1 MAIEFSSLWR
11 PALNHLLSQE
21 PWASEQLR
29 AHTGKIVCIDLSPL
43 TLRMKVTPTG
53 LLEVA
58 SDDAMVNVTIRID
71 AADLPLLLQNKE
83 RAISYVKLDGDA
95 EFAQTISDL
104 SQQLRWDSEQ
114 QLSRLFGDIA
124 GKRMA
129 DTGKAIVNHLQSNAQ
144 KLQENLA
151 EYFLE
156 ESPLLVRPAR
166 VSEFGQEVA
175 RTRDD
180 VERLLKRIEKIEK
193 ALNND
198 V

>member
-1 MAIEFSSLWR
+1 
-11 PALNHLLSQE
+11 
-21 PWASEQLR
+21 
-29 AHTGKIVCIDLSPL
+29 
-43 TLRMKVTPTG
+43 MKVTPTG